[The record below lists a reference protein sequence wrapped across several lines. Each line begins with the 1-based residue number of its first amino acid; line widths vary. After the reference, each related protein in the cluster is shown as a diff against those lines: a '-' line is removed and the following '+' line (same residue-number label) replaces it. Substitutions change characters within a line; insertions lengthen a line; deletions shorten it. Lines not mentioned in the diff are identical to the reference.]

1 MTYCQYV
8 YRKAETRHLNP
19 MTNNCNVSQGTFLLS
34 PPPPHQKIE
43 FNSEG
48 KKKADC
54 LIVKERK
61 TFAPGM
67 HISILKKRKRLI
79 V

>member
-1 MTYCQYV
+1 MFGEL
-8 YRKAETRHLNP
+8 YREL
-19 MTNNCNVSQGTFLLS
+19 GTFLLFRR
-34 PPPPHQKIE
+34 PPPPHQKIK
-43 FNSEG
+43 FNSEE

-61 TFAPGM
+61 IFAPGM
-67 HISILKKRKRLI
+67 HISILKERKKMI